1 MRVNLDELELLHSK
15 VCRSVGDV
23 RRLQLLYALEDGA
36 LPVNSLVEILCVP
49 QPTVSRH
56 LSLLRQ
62 NGLLKTE
69 RAGTQIFYSLS
80 DQRIIHIL
88 DTMRQVLHEMLEK
101 QTEKLDD
108 LPME

>member
-1 MRVNLDELELLHSK
+1 MRVSLNELELLHSK

-36 LPVNSLVEILCVP
+36 LPVNSLVDILGVP

-69 RAGTQIFYSLS
+69 RSGTQIFYSLS
-80 DQRIIHIL
+80 DKRVIHIL

-108 LPME
+108 FAIE

>member
-23 RRLQLLYALEDGA
+23 RRLQLLYALEAGS
-36 LPVNSLVEILCVP
+36 LPVNTLVGILDVP

-56 LSLLRQ
+56 LSILRQ

-69 RAGTQIFYSLS
+69 RSGTQIFYSLC
-80 DQRIIHIL
+80 DPRIIGIL
-88 DTMRQVLHEMLEK
+88 DNMRQVLHEMVEH
-101 QTEKLDD
+101 QSGQLDN
-108 LPME
+108 PPIE